1 MNSYLRADARF
12 TAFRPLLHCILLKNT
27 KLQSKHSVI
36 EWFFPDLVD
45 LNFIQ

>member
-36 EWFFPDLVD
+36 ECLQSKSIHGK
-45 LNFIQ
+45 LSS